1 MPQVNARAMKQL
13 SKHQVNKL
21 TAKQLKEALPFE
33 IVADG
38 EVFAI
43 VLPAKEYT
51 KPKVPETKGKLTE
64 LPLSKQKQARGELA
78 KNAFS
83 PR

>member
-1 MPQVNARAMKQL
+1 MKQF
-13 SKHQVNKL
+13 SKHQLNKM
-21 TAKQLKEALPFE
+21 TASDIKEAVPFQL
-33 IVADG
+33 VSDG

-43 VLPAKEYT
+43 VLPAKEFT
-51 KPKVPETKGKLTE
+51 KLKPPETKGKLTE